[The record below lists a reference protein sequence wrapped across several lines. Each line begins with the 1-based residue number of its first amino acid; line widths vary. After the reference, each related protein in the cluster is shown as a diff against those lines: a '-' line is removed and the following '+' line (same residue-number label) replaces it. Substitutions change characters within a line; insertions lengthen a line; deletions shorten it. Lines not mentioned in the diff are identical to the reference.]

1 MTAETYLVLGIC
13 LPGLY
18 ILANSLL
25 RYLWH
30 NWLAC
35 WFTKPAAPF
44 AAQLK
49 EPTRSGS
56 SGPSGAPFA
65 GSRADRYPR
74 AMPVGICLTQLGAES
89 FGAFP
94 DPFRRRRR

>member
-1 MTAETYLVLGIC
+1 MTKETYLVLGIC

-18 ILANSLL
+18 ILLNTVA
-25 RYLWH
+25 RHLWH

-35 WFTKPAAPF
+35 WFTKPATPF

-49 EPTRSGS
+49 EPNRSGS
-56 SGPSGAPFA
+56 SGPSGAPVT

-74 AMPVGICLTQLGAES
+74 ATPVGICLTPHGAEPFTAS
-89 FGAFP
+89 PG
-94 DPFRRRRR
+94 PFRRRRR

>member
-1 MTAETYLVLGIC
+1 MKIETLGLIFFGLPVLYV
-13 LPGLY
+13 LLNA
-18 ILANSLL
+18 LA
-25 RYLWH
+25 RHLWH

-49 EPTRSGS
+49 EPNRSGS
-56 SGPSGAPFA
+56 SGPSGAPVT

-74 AMPVGICLTQLGAES
+74 ATPVGICLNLHGAEPFS
-89 FGAFP
+89 AFP
-94 DPFRRRRR
+94 SQFRRRRR

>member
-1 MTAETYLVLGIC
+1 MTKETYLVLGIC

-18 ILANSLL
+18 ILANSFL

-35 WFTKPAAPF
+35 WFTKPAAPLSS
-44 AAQLK
+44 QLK
-49 EPTRSGS
+49 EPNRSGS
-56 SGPSGAPFA
+56 SGPSGAPVT

-74 AMPVGICLTQLGAES
+74 ATPVGICLTQHGAQA
-89 FGAFP
+89 FAAFP
-94 DPFRRRRR
+94 GPFRRRRR

>member
-1 MTAETYLVLGIC
+1 MTKETYLVLGIC

-18 ILANSLL
+18 ILGNSLL
-25 RYLWH
+25 RYFWH

-44 AAQLK
+44 VSQLK
-49 EPTRSGS
+49 EPNRSGS
-56 SGPSGAPFA
+56 SGPSGAPVT

-74 AMPVGICLTQLGAES
+74 ATPVGICLIQYGPQPFA
-89 FGAFP
+89 AFP
-94 DPFRRRRR
+94 GPFRRRRR